1 VDSAPSVS
9 IDSWKNFF
17 LTAGFGESAA
27 NFYVDLFQKHEVDLD
42 MLAEINH
49 EVLTQMGIWKAGH
62 RIRILR
68 MRRFLFNFEAGKR
81 SYFALVL
88 VYTVVSLTSRV
99 FIAHRVLN

>member
-1 VDSAPSVS
+1 
-9 IDSWKNFF
+9 
-17 LTAGFGESAA
+17 
-27 NFYVDLFQKHEVDLD
+27 
-42 MLAEINH
+42 
-49 EVLTQMGIWKAGH
+49 
-62 RIRILR
+62 